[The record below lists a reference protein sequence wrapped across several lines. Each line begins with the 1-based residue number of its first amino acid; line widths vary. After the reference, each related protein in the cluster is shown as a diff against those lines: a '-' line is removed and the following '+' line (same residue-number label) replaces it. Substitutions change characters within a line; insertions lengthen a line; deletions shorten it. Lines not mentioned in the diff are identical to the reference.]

1 MISGIVGLAFFFFAL
16 LGVPMAFALG
26 LAALIG
32 LLVADLPLSML
43 AEKMFFSV
51 DSFPLMAIPFFML
64 AGDLMVHGGII
75 RQLVAVANS
84 IVGHIRGG
92 LAHTTV
98 LAGAG
103 LACVSGTAVA
113 DAAALSSA
121 LNRSM
126 SKTYSMPFSSAVI
139 AAAANLGPIIPP
151 STPMIIYATLAGGTV
166 TIPALFAAGV
176 VPGLI
181 IAGGMMLII
190 SLVARRRGYAATGEA
205 FSVMRVL
212 REISRSFV
220 VLLMPVVVIGGILGG
235 AFTPTEGGAIA
246 VLYAFLVGMFIT
258 RQLKLSMLPGALLRA
273 VVTTAVV
280 GALIAF
286 ASTVTFLLTV
296 DLLPVQLTELISG
309 LTSNTTVFLLI
320 IMGVMFV
327 VGMLI
332 EPASAYIMFVPILAP
347 LAVTFGA
354 DPLQF
359 AMVIILTLIVGML
372 TPPVGTL
379 LFVMCGIN
387 RISLWELSRE
397 LLPFIVLQQ
406 GIVALIVFFPSI
418 VLWLPR
424 QLGL

>member
-1 MISGIVGLAFFFFAL
+1 MSAIVGFAFVGFAV
-16 LGVPMAFALG
+16 LGVPIAFALG
-26 LAALIG
+26 LAALAG
-32 LLVADLPLSML
+32 MMAADLPLNML

-64 AGDLMVHGGII
+64 AGDLMVSGGII

-84 IVGHIRGG
+84 IVGHVRGG
-92 LAHTTV
+92 LAHTSV

-126 SKTYSMPFSSAVI
+126 SKTYSTPFSSAVI
-139 AAAANLGPIIPP
+139 AGAANLGPILPP
-151 STPMIIYATLAGGTV
+151 STPMIIYATLAGSAV

-176 VPGLI
+176 VPGLL
-181 IAGGMMLII
+181 IAMGMMIII
-190 SLVARRRGYAATGEA
+190 SVVARRRDYPVTGEA
-205 FSVMRVL
+205 FSLARVG
-212 REISRSFV
+212 REISRSLV
-220 VLLMPVVVIGGILGG
+220 VLLMPVVVIGGIMGG

-246 VLYAFLVGMFIT
+246 VLYAFLAGMFVT
-258 RQLKLSMLPGALLRA
+258 RELKLSMLPRALIRA

-286 ASTVTFLLTV
+286 ASTVTFLFTV
-296 DLLPVQLTELISG
+296 DMLPVKLNELISS
-309 LTSNTTVFLLI
+309 LTSDKTMFLLI
-320 IMGVMFV
+320 IMAVMMV
-327 VGMLI
+327 VGMFI
-332 EPASAYIMFVPILAP
+332 EPASAYVMFVPILAP
-347 LAVTFGA
+347 LAVTFGV

-359 AMVIILTLIVGML
+359 AMVFILTLIVGML

-387 RISLWELSRE
+387 RISLWDLSRE
-397 LLPFIVLQQ
+397 VLPFIVLQQ
-406 GIVALIVFFPSI
+406 AIVIIIIFFPALI
-418 VLWLPR
+418 LWLPR
-424 QLGL
+424 ALGL

>member
-1 MISGIVGLAFFFFAL
+1 MSAIVGLAFVGFAV
-16 LGVPMAFALG
+16 LGVPIAFALG
-26 LAALIG
+26 LAALAG
-32 LLVADLPLSML
+32 LMVADLPLNML

-64 AGDLMVHGGII
+64 AGDLMVSGGII

-84 IVGHIRGG
+84 VVGHVRGG
-92 LAHTTV
+92 LAHTSV

-126 SKTYSMPFSSAVI
+126 SKTYSTSFSSAVI
-139 AAAANLGPIIPP
+139 AGAANLGPILPP
-151 STPMIIYATLAGGTV
+151 STPMIIYATLAGGAV

-176 VPGLI
+176 VPGLM
-181 IAGGMMLII
+181 IAIGMMIII
-190 SLVARRRGYAATGEA
+190 SVVARRRGYPVTGES
-205 FSVMRVL
+205 FSLARVGH
-212 REISRSFV
+212 EISRSLI
-220 VLLMPVVVIGGILGG
+220 VLLMPVVVIGGIMGG

-246 VLYAFLVGMFIT
+246 VLYAFLAGMFVT
-258 RQLKLSMLPGALLRA
+258 CELKLSMLPRALLRA

-286 ASTVTFLLTV
+286 ASTVTFLFTV
-296 DLLPVQLTELISG
+296 DMLPVKLNELISG
-309 LTSNTTVFLLI
+309 LTSDKTMFLLI
-320 IMGVMFV
+320 IMVVMIV
-327 VGMLI
+327 VGMFI
-332 EPASAYIMFVPILAP
+332 EPASAYVMFVPILAP
-347 LAVTFGA
+347 LAVTFGV

-359 AMVIILTLIVGML
+359 AMVFILTLIVGML

-387 RISLWELSRE
+387 RISLWDLSKE

-406 GIVALIVFFPSI
+406 GIVIVVILFPALI
-418 VLWLPR
+418 LWLPR
-424 QLGL
+424 ALGL